1 MTREEFIKELEGIGY
16 SYRIVGDKI
25 SVAPGFHG
33 SLILNPLIG
42 LPSSVEFANG
52 GDVMLGSLTSIPRT
66 AVFRNEGWIYLKSLT
81 GGWFGEWEGNIK
93 GIGSTRLL
101 NAMVSLGLFEKGI

>member
-1 MTREEFIKELEGIGY
+1 MTREQFIKELEGIGY

-42 LPSSVEFANG
+42 LPSSVEFSNG
-52 GDVMLGSLTSIPRT
+52 GDVMLG
-66 AVFRNEGWIYLKSLT
+66 SLT

-93 GIGSTRLL
+93 GIESKGLL
-101 NAMVSLGLFEKGI
+101 NKMISLGLFEKGI